1 MHNGLSIPGRMRLAP
16 LRWLISIAFVCLHVK
31 ISDFRFSGPWDI
43 LKSRTALDC
52 DLDGECT
59 YENFGHLYRG

>member
-1 MHNGLSIPGRMRLAP
+1 MLANFDCFRLLACENLLEFR
-16 LRWLISIAFVCLHVK
+16 LRE
-31 ISDFRFSGPWDI
+31 PWDI